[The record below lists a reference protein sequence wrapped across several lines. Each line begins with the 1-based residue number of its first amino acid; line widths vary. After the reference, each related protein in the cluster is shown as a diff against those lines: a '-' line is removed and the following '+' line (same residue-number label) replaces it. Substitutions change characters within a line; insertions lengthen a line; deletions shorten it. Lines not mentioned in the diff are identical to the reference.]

1 MSAESTDR
9 ISAVSAASNCSSRA
23 LPGLAT
29 RAPWQLFA
37 FAGAGA
43 CAGELAS
50 QPLDLVKTRM
60 QLQGQVCV
68 KTGQRVAPFAYAN
81 SGAALVGVLR
91 QEGPRALWAGLPP
104 AILRSLTYGSL
115 RVGLY
120 EPFKGAL
127 AMQGLGDA
135 SSGGGGVSGAAAA
148 AAGEPSL
155 LLRGTAGALSGGLAA
170 ALCCPADV
178 LKVRLQ
184 SAFAASTATAGAS
197 AVAVAAGLPH
207 RPTLASEAAAVV
219 REGGLRALYRG
230 WGPTTARAALVA
242 AVELAGYE
250 EARGVLE
257 MRFLLGGGGGTAG
270 WSARLGTHLGAALA
284 AGLLASLI
292 SSPLDVARSRLM
304 PAGGGQRYGGVKG
317 VLAAAEGAQALWS
330 GVPADFARRAP
341 HTVANYAVLE
351 ALRERWGR

>member
-170 ALCCPADV
+170 AL
-178 LKVRLQ
+178 
-184 SAFAASTATAGAS
+184 ST
-197 AVAVAAGLPH
+197 
-207 RPTLASEAAAVV
+207 
-219 REGGLRALYRG
+219 
-230 WGPTTARAALVA
+230 
-242 AVELAGYE
+242 
-250 EARGVLE
+250 
-257 MRFLLGGGGGTAG
+257 
-270 WSARLGTHLGAALA
+270 A
-284 AGLLASLI
+284 AGLLLVISTAIAHDLVKRGFSRNITEKQELFTARVAAGVAVFIAGYFGINPPGFVAQVVAFAFGLAASSFFPAIIMGIFSRRMNREGAVTGMIAGITFTAGYIVWFKFLHPELNSAENWWWGISPEGIGVIGMLLNFGIAILI
-292 SSPLDVARSRLM
+292 SRFTRQPPHSVVEMVERIRFPRG
-304 PAGGGQRYGGVKG
+304 AGKSHELSV
-317 VLAAAEGAQALWS
+317 
-330 GVPADFARRAP
+330 
-341 HTVANYAVLE
+341 
-351 ALRERWGR
+351 